1 MTVRT
6 EQWNVKM
13 NNKTCNF
20 EYVGSCPIIREYT
33 GNAKEIMNEIKG
45 RWMNKD
51 CTKFSHEEII
61 DIIE

>member
-6 EQWNVKM
+6 GQWNVKM
-13 NNKTCNF
+13 NNKTCNL

-33 GNAKEIMNEIKG
+33 GNAKEIMNEIRG
-45 RWMNKD
+45 RWMDND
-51 CTKFSHEEII
+51 CTKFSNEEII

>member
-33 GNAKEIMNEIKG
+33 GTAKEVMSKIKN
-45 RWMNKD
+45 RWMNND

>member
-33 GNAKEIMNEIKG
+33 GNTKEIMNEIRE
-45 RWMNKD
+45 RWMNND

>member
-33 GNAKEIMNEIKG
+33 GSAKEIMNEIRG
-45 RWMNKD
+45 RWMNND
-51 CTKFSHEEII
+51 VTKFSNEEII

>member
-20 EYVGSCPIIREYT
+20 EYVGSSIIREYT
-33 GNAKEIMNEIKG
+33 GTAKEIMNEIRG
-45 RWMNKD
+45 RWMNND
-51 CTKFSHEEII
+51 VTKFSNEEII

>member
-1 MTVRT
+1 
-6 EQWNVKM
+6 M

-33 GNAKEIMNEIKG
+33 GNTKEIKG
-45 RWMNKD
+45 RWMNND